1 MNVTRVSAMSL
12 LLVVVGCGGV
22 PPDPSGHE
30 ATLEESAL
38 TGLSPKGREHG
49 VRLLSPLSATI
60 ATSQRPVLRWTG
72 ADHDAVRVDICRDRA
87 CDHRLESFIASGG
100 SARPSHALPHGVV
113 FWRVSASRREMSRVW
128 ELVIPAR
135 DSGRAGSWGAVPD
148 FDGDGFAD
156 LAFTALGVGSPPPPS
171 EVRVFPGGPHGPTA
185 TPTQTFQVGGLPFV
199 INGLGDVDGDGFCD
213 AGVFNF
219 TTPPT
224 LLVFRGGAHGLAP
237 PTTITLPDTTAGSGQ
252 VSTAGDVNDDGYADF
267 LVGGQAAAQLFLGGP
282 RGPRDSGAGLVSQL
296 GDAERT
302 VGGADFDGD
311 GQPDAIIGSNFG
323 GTRFFAGDGHT
334 LVGRDPLPFDF
345 AELAGDFNGDGL
357 GDVASRSISVGG
369 PGGPNHPFQTIDDV
383 SFYSG
388 VGDANGDGFSDAV
401 GNLLSSGGV
410 VGLRVYFG
418 ARQPCPPSSCTR
430 FVQLSFLD
438 TVVTNTALDQ
448 RGVGDVNGDG
458 FDDIAVLSPF
468 TGTAW
473 VLFGSPAG
481 PPPLAPSRTLTF
493 EQGFGYAVAHL

>member
-1 MNVTRVSAMSL
+1 MNVTRLSTISL
-12 LLVVVGCGGV
+12 LLVMGCGGL
-22 PPDPSGHE
+22 PGDEP
-30 ATLEESAL
+30 TLEGSAL
-38 TGLSPKGREHG
+38 KDVGPQEREHG
-49 VRLLSPLSATI
+49 LRLLSPLSATI
-60 ATSQRPVLRWTG
+60 ATSRRPVLRWNG
-72 ADHDAVRVDICRDRA
+72 ADHDPVRVDICRDRS
-87 CDHRLESFIASGG
+87 CDRTIESFIAAGG
-100 SARPSHALPHGVV
+100 SARPSHPLPHGVV

-156 LAFTALGVGSPPPPS
+156 LAFTALGVGAPPPPS
-171 EVRVFPGGPHGPTA
+171 EVRVFPGGPRGPA
-185 TPTQTFQVGGLPFV
+185 PAPTQVFQVGGIPL
-199 INGLGDVDGDGFCD
+199 IIAALGDVDGDGFCD
-213 AGVFNF
+213 AGVFSF
-219 TTPPT
+219 TTPPV
-224 LLVFRGGAHGLAP
+224 LLVFRGSAHGLAP
-237 PTTITLPDTTAGSGQ
+237 PTTISLPDTTAGNGQ

-267 LVGGQAAAQLFLGGP
+267 LVGGQTAAQLFLGGP
-282 RGPRDSGAGLVSQL
+282 RGPRESGVALVSL
-296 GDAERT
+296 RGDSERT
-302 VGGADFDGD
+302 VAGADFDGD

-323 GTRFFAGDGHT
+323 GTRFFAGNGHT
-334 LVGRDPLPFDF
+334 LVGRDPLPFEF

-369 PGGPNHPFQTIDDV
+369 PGGPDNPFQTIDDV

-388 VGDANGDGFSDAV
+388 VGDTNGDGFSDAV
-401 GNLLSSGGV
+401 GNLLSSQGGI

-430 FVQLSFLD
+430 FVQLSFFD
-438 TVVTNTALDQ
+438 AVVTNQALDQ

-458 FDDIAVLSPF
+458 FDDMAVLSPF
-468 TGTAW
+468 TGTAY

-481 PPPLAPSRTLTF
+481 PPLAPSRTLTF